1 MAAGKIKVTE
11 AAALLHVSDQFV
23 RIGMQRGILPIG
35 TALKMSTKWTY
46 QIRDI
51 GGGKME
57 KKIFYTL
64 QQQKGVKGVRKEC
77 GYELEIATRKFYGYV
92 SADQTVYI
100 IDPRNGIAIMS
111 CDTALICDD
120 EILREE
126 KEIECIK
133 YVAKRAIER
142 GILERLKEKEK
153 KKSYK
158 LTIKAF
164 KAFVKAEILLEKQ
177 NAEVLKELKELAKE
191 ENT

>member
-1 MAAGKIKVTE
+1 
-11 AAALLHVSDQFV
+11 
-23 RIGMQRGILPIG
+23 
-35 TALKMSTKWTY
+35 
-46 QIRDI
+46 
-51 GGGKME
+51 ME

-133 YVAKRAIER
+133 YVAKRAIEK
-142 GILERLKEKEK
+142 GILERLKEK

-164 KAFVKAEILLEKQ
+164 KVFVKAEILLEKQ
-177 NAEVLKELKELAKE
+177 NAEVLKELAKE